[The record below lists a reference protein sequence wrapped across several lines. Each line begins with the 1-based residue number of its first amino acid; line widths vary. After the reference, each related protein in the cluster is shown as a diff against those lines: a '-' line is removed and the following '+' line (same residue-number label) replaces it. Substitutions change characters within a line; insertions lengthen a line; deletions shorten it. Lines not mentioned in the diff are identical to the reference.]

1 MVSVKAFYLPNFF
14 EHIQLMWLFIW
25 ADLGGSYLFLVAVLS
40 KSIDLFSVIF
50 LFLKASKQAASTAY
64 YCCLLNN
71 LLHVDYTTFK
81 LLASYN
87 NQ

>member
-14 EHIQLMWLFIW
+14 EHIQLMRLFIW

-50 LFLKASKQAASTAY
+50 LFLKATSFLSPMQASTAY
-64 YCCLLNN
+64 YCCLLNT
-71 LLHVDYTTFK
+71 LLHVDYTIHLNF
-81 LLASYN
+81 
-87 NQ
+87 